1 MSSPKPLEGDAALTA
16 IERHQAAERADFD
29 AYETERI
36 PVDNPTGIQP
46 TEFRVLVRLDPV
58 DEKTEGGV
66 YIPDT
71 RQDRNQMAETEAT
84 LIAVGGRAFED
95 FGEPR
100 PVVGDR
106 VLVTKYAGET
116 PKAGDFTDLYRICND
131 KEIVAVLA
139 SK

>member
-1 MSSPKPLEGDAALTA
+1 MSSQKALEGGEALTA
-16 IERHQAAERADFD
+16 IERHQKAERADFE

-36 PVDNPTGIQP
+36 PVDNPTSIHP
-46 TEFRVLVRLDPV
+46 TEFRCLIRLDPT
-58 DEKTEGGV
+58 DDKTEGGV
-66 YIPDT
+66 YIPEA

-84 LIAVGGRAFED
+84 LIEVGGRAFED

-131 KEIVAVLA
+131 KEIVAVL